1 MGQSKGARPGWTRLA
16 EVSSWSIPI
25 FQNGPAQVLA
35 RDNNVDCLTL
45 PYSSSC
51 KPNSSFE
58 EVQYSDRNDSAASGV
73 RVLEDGS
80 EEDHQRQ
87 EVLGRFFPRCLG
99 CCSSGN
105 SIYPLFGLVELRLTH
120 TECKIRKKKKK
131 SQKPNRRVYM
141 MINEFPFVN
150 VESCGCRVTW
160 CGYRGKTPSS
170 KSLET

>member
-1 MGQSKGARPGWTRLA
+1 MGQSKGAMPGWTRLV
-16 EVSSWSIPI
+16 EVSSSSIPI

-150 VESCGCRVTW
+150 VESCGCRVT
-160 CGYRGKTPSS
+160 
-170 KSLET
+170 